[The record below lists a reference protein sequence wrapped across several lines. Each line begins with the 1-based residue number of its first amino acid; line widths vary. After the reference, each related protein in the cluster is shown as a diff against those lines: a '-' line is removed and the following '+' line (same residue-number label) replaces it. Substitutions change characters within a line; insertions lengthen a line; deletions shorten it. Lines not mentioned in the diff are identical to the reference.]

1 MSSKKTTT
9 PISLQPLDELFG
21 TTGNSANGICEV
33 SVSSLHSFPNHPF
46 KVRDLYDCRIAGASA
61 NVPYHCHKAVV

>member
-1 MSSKKTTT
+1 MSSKKNTT

-21 TTGNSANGICEV
+21 TTGDGANGICEV

-46 KVRDLYDCRIAGASA
+46 KVKMIRKWK
-61 NVPYHCHKAVV
+61 NW

>member
-33 SVSSLHSFPNHPF
+33 SVSSLHS
-46 KVRDLYDCRIAGASA
+46 KSSI
-61 NVPYHCHKAVV
+61 